1 MAKTKQEWLYQ
12 LRRCSSV
19 NTLEK
24 IIHKNRDSLSNS
36 ERESFNSAADHR
48 LVGLWYF
55 NSTISYPLS
64 KSFHPFRKPKIPG
77 VLQTDVIHLNF

>member
-24 IIHKNRDSLSNS
+24 IICKNRYDLPDN
-36 ERESFNSAADHR
+36 EREAFNSAADHR
-48 LVGLWYF
+48 LAELTMNRLYDRVPKEVW
-55 NSTISYPLS
+55 SYV
-64 KSFHPFRKPKIPG
+64 R
-77 VLQTDVIHLNF
+77 